1 MDRYSAMK
9 IFIKVA
15 DTGNFAEAARQLY
28 MSAPAVTRAIAYLE
42 DVVNARLFV
51 RTTRAV
57 KITEAGERYLRDCR
71 RILADVEASETA
83 AGETQV
89 TPSGLLTVTAPALF
103 GRIFVLPVLLDYL
116 QKYPRVTGR
125 TVFVNRV
132 TNLVDEEIDVAVR
145 IGHLPDSGY
154 RAIRVGSVR
163 SVVFGAPSY
172 FDRAG
177 IPDNPPALEKHS
189 LVAAT
194 TGGYSQEW
202 TFGSGPVRSLT
213 VHPRLLCDS
222 DDAAIAAVLSGWG
235 LSRLMV
241 YKIAQAL
248 IDGRLQ
254 SVLSDFEEPPQP
266 IHVLH
271 PVGQHASAKVRIFL
285 DLLVERLRANK
296 ILN

>member
-15 DTGNFAEAARQLY
+15 DNGSFAEAARVLY

-42 DVVNARLFV
+42 ERVNARLFV

-71 RILADVEASETA
+71 RILADIEASEAA
-83 AGETQV
+83 AGEAQSA
-89 TPSGLLTVTAPALF
+89 PSGILTVTAPALF
-103 GRIFVLPVLLDYL
+103 GRLFVLPVLMDYL
-116 QKYPRVTGR
+116 QFYPRVTGR

-132 TNLVDEEIDVAVR
+132 TNLVEEGIDVAVR

-163 SVVFGAPSY
+163 SVVFGARSY
-172 FDRAG
+172 FEKAG
-177 IPDNPPALEKHS
+177 IPHEPSDLSEHS
-189 LVAAT
+189 IVAAT
-194 TGGYSQEW
+194 TGWYSQEW
-202 TFGSGPVRSLT
+202 AFGSGPIRSLT

-222 DDAAIAAVLSGWG
+222 DDAAIDAVLAGGG
-235 LSRLMV
+235 LSRLMI

-254 SVLSDFEEPPQP
+254 SVLSAYEEPPLP

-271 PVGQHASAKVRIFL
+271 PEGRHISAKVRAFL
-285 DLLVERLRANK
+285 DMLVDRLRADK
-296 ILN
+296 ALN